1 MIWYFQQ
8 IDTKNRMVMWSLP
21 GWAQCHYN
29 VLQGSGQNTRTMRKH
44 QALQLMQRCQTLW
57 LYLQWNISVVAT
69 RFCKALGIPK
79 EYTIPRLW
87 EFPKNTKFQA
97 VSLPFLLAANCCS
110 KQLESLQEHSSVE
123 SLAVSSIW
131 VQLFLLRHL
140 EAATRDTNRENLAAA
155 SWVTQ
160 RLSVA
165 LYIIVRFSTEP
176 WQTAVSQ
183 TFIMRSI
190 IFYVAIA
197 AFDFDYD

>member
-1 MIWYFQQ
+1 MLMIWYFQQ
-8 IDTKNRMVMWSLP
+8 IDTKTRMVMWSLP

-57 LYLQWNISVVAT
+57 LHLQWNISVVAT

-79 EYTIPRLW
+79 EYKIPSI
-87 EFPKNTKFQA
+87 

-131 VQLFLLRHL
+131 VQLFLLRHI

-160 RLSVA
+160 RLSAA

>member
-1 MIWYFQQ
+1 MLMIWYFQQ
-8 IDTKNRMVMWSLP
+8 IDTKTRMVMWSLP

-57 LYLQWNISVVAT
+57 LHLQWNISVVAT

-79 EYTIPRLW
+79 EYKIPSI
-87 EFPKNTKFQA
+87 

-131 VQLFLLRHL
+131 VQLFHWDVLRL
-140 EAATRDTNRENLAAA
+140 RPA
-155 SWVTQ
+155 
-160 RLSVA
+160 
-165 LYIIVRFSTEP
+165 I
-176 WQTAVSQ
+176 QTAKTWQQRRGLHNASLQ
-183 TFIMRSI
+183 HYI
-190 IFYVAIA
+190 
-197 AFDFDYD
+197 